1 VKKKSVPM
9 KKAAFVPPSN
19 WAKLYAR
26 LEDYR
31 KTLEAPVDTIGC
43 HMLRD
48 PLTPAETQR
57 FHTLVALMLS
67 AQTKDVVTAAAMQ
80 TLLQCGLT
88 PQGLQAM
95 TEADLGSCICK
106 VGFHNTK
113 AKHLKQ
119 VADILMKEH
128 NGKVPREYN
137 EVIALPGVGPKMANL
152 FFQAADNRVIGI
164 GVDTHVHRISQRFG
178 WVPSTV
184 KSPEDTRKCLESWLP
199 RECWADVDFDFV
211 TLGQDF
217 CDAKYPG
224 CEMCCLRGLCP
235 YAKQF

>member
-1 VKKKSVPM
+1 VLPSRELQ
-9 KKAAFVPPSN
+9 ARAFQPLPN
-19 WAKLYAR
+19 WRTVYDR
-26 LEDYR
+26 IDRYR
-31 KTLEAPVDTIGC
+31 
-43 HMLRD
+43 
-48 PLTPAETQR
+48 
-57 FHTLVALMLS
+57 HTLPTCDSDDPSLWWRGESGDPETRRFYMLVGLMLS
-67 AQTKDVVTAAAMQ
+67 AMAREATYATVMTSLIQE
-80 TLLQCGLT
+80 GLT
-88 PQGLQAM
+88 PQKVQEMGEEKPRERIKAFNLCNRKGKYITQTAIILQCNY
-95 TEADLGSCICK
+95 D
-106 VGFHNTK
+106 
-113 AKHLKQ
+113 
-119 VADILMKEH
+119 
-128 NGKVPREYN
+128 GKVPREYN